1 MLARSLRPRQHRA
14 LGKAGEMRRC
24 RSWKELEQID
34 SLNGTG
40 KKAVAVK
47 VEDLALEQ
55 LSPVACL
62 ILVLTGKCGQLSI
75 PLVSHLETHQLD

>member
-1 MLARSLRPRQHRA
+1 MQGS
-14 LGKAGEMRRC
+14 

-55 LSPVACL
+55 LSLVACL
-62 ILVLTGKCGQLSI
+62 ILVLTCKCGQLSI
-75 PLVSHLETHQLD
+75 PLVSQWRLTSWIKNVTKQN

>member
-1 MLARSLRPRQHRA
+1 MEGTCSP
-14 LGKAGEMRRC
+14 GVRRVWTVE
-24 RSWKELEQID
+24 RWKELEQID